1 MEESLLLL
9 EIGEGIKKVMK
20 QKNITRGELSRKT
33 GITPE
38 QISKYC
44 SGLIY
49 PTARNLT
56 KILNGLNVSLHDIT
70 RPAE

>member
-9 EIGEGIKKVMK
+9 EIGNGIKKVMK

-33 GITPE
+33 GIRPE
-38 QISKYC
+38 QIGKYC
-44 SGLIY
+44 GGLIY

-56 KILNGLNVSLHDIT
+56 KILNGLNTSLHDIT
-70 RPAE
+70 RPT

>member
-9 EIGEGIKKVMK
+9 EIGTGIKKVMK

-33 GITPE
+33 GITPQ

-44 SGLIY
+44 SGSIY

>member
-1 MEESLLLL
+1 
-9 EIGEGIKKVMK
+9 MK

-56 KILNGLNVSLHDIT
+56 KILNGLNVSLHEIT

>member
-9 EIGEGIKKVMK
+9 EIGEGIKRVMK

-33 GITPE
+33 GITPQ

-44 SGLIY
+44 HGLIY

-56 KILNGLNVSLHDIT
+56 KILNGLNASLHDIT
-70 RPAE
+70 RPT